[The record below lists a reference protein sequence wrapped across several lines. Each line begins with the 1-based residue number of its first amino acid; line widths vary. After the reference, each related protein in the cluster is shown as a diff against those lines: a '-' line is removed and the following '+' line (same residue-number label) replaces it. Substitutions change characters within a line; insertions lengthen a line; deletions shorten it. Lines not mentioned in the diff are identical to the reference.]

1 MSVSGLG
8 LNQNLFA
15 GIDSVNAAKVSGEIF
30 SRAAEKTIDLSKTDL
45 SQFKRPTLGVD
56 LYNSKTSLE
65 LQRQIA
71 ITQSGMNTQNINTS
85 YLNSQ
90 AASALYGGNNVAKAV
105 EGKLFVPTNS
115 EAEAINIVE
124 PQAQRVDLY
133 QIANLNKDAK
143 GSNPFAYKPQQEESK
158 KEDHEPLNIFA

>member
-1 MSVSGLG
+1 ML
-8 LNQNLFA
+8 

-30 SRAAEKTIDLSKTDL
+30 SRATEKTIDLSKADL

-71 ITQSGMNTQNINTS
+71 ITQSGLNTQNINTS

-105 EGKLFVPTNS
+105 DGKLFVPTNS
-115 EAEAINIVE
+115 EVEAINTVE
-124 PQAQRVDLY
+124 PQSQRVDLY

-158 KEDHEPLNIFA
+158 KEDREPLNIFA

>member
-65 LQRQIA
+65 LQRQVA
-71 ITQSGMNTQNINTS
+71 ITQSGINTQNINTS

-115 EAEAINIVE
+115 EAEAINVVE

-158 KEDHEPLNIFA
+158 KEDNEPLNIFA